1 MTNLDKQGP
10 NAAYDKFASN
20 LEGQDPQTVE
30 LYGDQVTGVVLSPN
44 DLTVVPAE
52 IFESDEALTV
62 TKNSKDFHL
71 VTDESIEQLIA
82 QGIAV
87 KEGSAVFLSVKQD
100 KAKYPLKPGMVLLW
114 NDADAAPYVFKA
126 GKYGDNME
134 NADAIKDA
142 VDKQYAAAE
151 GGEAKRKGFIR
162 VDSTADPVKA
172 IPLKQDV
179 IMSDIWGGT
188 GPGQFCPA
196 GSLLQDLP
204 GEELDR
210 YGVEKGS
217 LPDYS
222 AVNSKGESVDLL
234 TLNDIAEDVR
244 DAVAKTTE

>member
-1 MTNLDKQGP
+1 
-10 NAAYDKFASN
+10 
-20 LEGQDPQTVE
+20 
-30 LYGDQVTGVVLSPN
+30 
-44 DLTVVPAE
+44 
-52 IFESDEALTV
+52 
-62 TKNSKDFHL
+62 
-71 VTDESIEQLIA
+71 
-82 QGIAV
+82 
-87 KEGSAVFLSVKQD
+87 
-100 KAKYPLKPGMVLLW
+100 
-114 NDADAAPYVFKA
+114 
-126 GKYGDNME
+126 ME